1 MDDHSI
7 STTMSRHGA
16 ADDFRA
22 DDDTAAHTTPHARTA
37 TPTPD
42 TAMTQATTN
51 TTSDKKKPAAPSKAS
66 AAATKAAATK
76 AARKAEE
83 KREPVPRLLRQRV
96 DALMQEELDF
106 MDSEQFARRGIE
118 KELFE
123 EQLNRLPL
131 VDWYQPTR
139 DDAFE
144 KQENVSSPQLMKP
157 PEERLMFL
165 RFNYA
170 KLKFGV
176 VQRRIKRKGIN
187 NLEKKDASELVQWHN
202 KFEHLR
208 EYLVRTNLALVL
220 AMAKRTRLGDVD
232 FAEVVSEGNMALI
245 RAVDKFNVDK
255 GFKFSTYA
263 CRAILK
269 AFSRTAMKHSRH
281 RQRFPVEFEPDLEKS
296 NWLETKREDVRD
308 DCVVELKT
316 IVDRNLA
323 DLTDVE
329 QTVLKSRFNWEQDA
343 NNPLTLEQV
352 GKIIGVTKE
361 RVRQIQNK
369 ALAKI
374 RKLMEE
380 GVLRHEA
387 RERNLDADDVQR
399 RVEEFEF
406 KRMDAERRGER
417 YDVFADEPSMLDM
430 SEFELDPE
438 PVAAPKKK

>member
-1 MDDHSI
+1 V
-7 STTMSRHGA
+7 TT
-16 ADDFRA
+16 
-22 DDDTAAHTTPHARTA
+22 TKPKTTRTRTKA
-37 TPTPD
+37 KVDKYVPPTPTGKPLDRAPD
-42 TAMTQATTN
+42 
-51 TTSDKKKPAAPSKAS
+51 AALEAELDRIE
-66 AAATKAAATK
+66 KAAA
-76 AARKAEE
+76 
-83 KREPVPRLLRQRV
+83 EPEVVSPALKKRV
-96 DALMQEELDF
+96 DAILAETYDF
-106 MDSEQFARRGIE
+106 MDSEQFVRRGIE
-118 KELFE
+118 KELFDE
-123 EQLNRLPL
+123 HLNRLPL
-131 VDWYQPTR
+131 TDWYQPTR
-139 DDAFE
+139 DEAFE
-144 KQENVSSPQLMKP
+144 DQDNVSSPQLMKP
-157 PEERLMFL
+157 AEEKLMFL
-165 RFNYA
+165 RFNFA
-170 KLKFGV
+170 KLKV
-176 VQRRIKRKGIN
+176 NRIQRRIRKKGIN
-187 NLEKKDASELVQWHN
+187 NLEKKDGQELIRWHN
-202 KFEHLR
+202 RFEHLR

-296 NWLETKREDVRD
+296 NWLETRRQDVRE

-329 QTVLKSRFNWEQDA
+329 QTVLKRRFNWEQDS

-369 ALAKI
+369 ALTKI

-380 GVLRHEA
+380 GVLRDEA
-387 RERNLDADDVQR
+387 RERSLDPGDLQHRGLV
-399 RVEEFEF
+399 FEL
-406 KRMDAERRGER
+406 KRMEAESRGER
-417 YDVFADEPSMLDM
+417 FDVFAEEPLTYNAD
-430 SEFELDPE
+430 EFELDPV
-438 PVAAPKKK
+438 PTVQPK